1 MANDPNDGRPYR
13 STVRRAALAE
23 VHDAVAIVREAAT
36 WAAARG
42 IEVWGPREIREEA
55 FEASARKAELLIG
68 FADQTPAA
76 TMLLQTEDPI
86 YWPNETPASAL
97 YLHKVAIRRSF
108 AGQGWLARLI
118 DFAVVEANSAGIP
131 RLRLDT
137 ILRPKLRSMYEQHG
151 FGMLDEEPLLVYGR
165 QMIRMERLLRT

>member
-1 MANDPNDGRPYR
+1 MGSDSSDASPYR
-13 STVRRAALAE
+13 PTVRRAALTE
-23 VHDAVAIVREAAT
+23 VRDAVAIIREAAA

-42 IEVWGPREIREEA
+42 IDVWAPHEIREEA

-68 FADQTPAA
+68 FADATPAA
-76 TMLLQTEDPI
+76 MMLLQTEDAV
-86 YWPNETPASAL
+86 YWPNEPPASAL
-97 YLHKVAIRRSF
+97 YLHKVAVRRSF

-118 DFAVVEANSAGIP
+118 DFAVAEANSAGIS

-151 FGMLDEEPLLVYGR
+151 FRMLEEEPMLVNGK
-165 QMIRMERLLRT
+165 QMIRMERLLRS